1 MIARSEWYTD
11 LAMEERER
19 FQGTEK
25 EISGVVVEEWKE
37 KRADVK
43 VTKVEINTPHAATVM
58 RKPMGM
64 YITLEADELSE
75 ESDQSDLFAEILA
88 DYIER
93 LIPEKT
99 RSILAVGLG
108 NQEMTADAL
117 GPNAVNQLWI
127 TRHYS
132 KQGEGLSSIIPGV
145 MAKTGME
152 TAAIIKGITQET
164 KPDLIIVIDALAA
177 RSANRLG
184 TTIQLTD
191 TGIQPGSGVGNHRDG
206 INQESLGIPVIAIG
220 IPTVIKTES
229 ILRDSWNYMMHMLTE
244 KEQTQELGK
253 KMQELTQEEWKGIV
267 QEMPVQK
274 AGCMYVMP
282 KDMDERVI
290 RLSHI
295 LSEGIN
301 LAVHSRKFMRI

>member
-290 RLSHI
+290 RLSRI